1 MSRIKNTIRNIFMI
15 PELRRRIL
23 LTLALLAV
31 FRLGVFVPLP
41 GINVEELRKLMDDIA
56 GERIFGILRVF
67 SGGALEQMSLFALGI
82 MPYISASIIMQLLVK
97 VIPRLEALAKEGPSG
112 HRKISQYTRLA
123 TLPICVIQGMFVIRF
138 LKTQPQLVR
147 EPGFFGFDLP
157 SMFALTAGTMFVMWL
172 SEQISEYGLGNGSSI
187 IIMAGIVADM
197 PAAVADFWADR
208 EEFGMDKLLFLV
220 ALFVG
225 MVAVVV
231 LMTQAQ
237 RRIAV
242 QHAKH
247 TRGRRVYGGAR
258 HYLPLRVN
266 QAGVMPV
273 IFASSLMVVP
283 ITLEQ
288 WIRGGGVEYFFRGD
302 GFWYSVAYVAMV
314 FFFSYFWTALFFQPT
329 EMANQLKEHG
339 SFIPGIRPGKNTAE
353 YLEKVMNRVTLV
365 GAAFVAGV
373 ALMPDLMSHH
383 IGVARYL
390 VRFMGGTG
398 ILIVV
403 GVGLDIMQK
412 IESHLV
418 MRQYEGFLKKGRI
431 HGRRG

>member
-1 MSRIKNTIRNIFMI
+1 MI
-15 PELRRRIL
+15 SELRRRIL
-23 LTLALLAV
+23 VTLVLLAI
-31 FRLGVFVPLP
+31 FRLGAFIPLP
-41 GINVEELRKLMDDIA
+41 GIDVEELRTVMKNMEDVRL
-56 GERIFGILRVF
+56 FGFLRVF
-67 SGGALEQMSLFALGI
+67 SGGALEKMSLFALGI

-123 TLPICVIQGMFVIRF
+123 TLPICIIQGMFIIRF
-138 LKTQPQLVR
+138 LKSHPKLIFDPT
-147 EPGFFGFDLP
+147 FFGFDL
-157 SMFALTAGTMFVMWL
+157 SAMFALTAGTMFVMWL
-172 SEQISEYGLGNGSSI
+172 SEQISEFGLGNGSSI

-197 PAAVADFWADR
+197 PTALTDFWVNR
-208 EEFGMDKLLFLV
+208 EDFGMDKLIFLAV
-220 ALFVG
+220 LFVA

-231 LMTQAQ
+231 VVTQAQ

-283 ITLEQ
+283 ITLEG
-288 WIRGGGVEYFFRGD
+288 WIRGQGVEHIFSGH
-302 GFWYSVAYVAMV
+302 GFWYSLVYVAMV
-314 FFFSYFWTALFFQPT
+314 FFFSYFWTALFFQPS

-339 SFIPGIRPGKNTAE
+339 SFVPGIRPGKNTAD

-365 GAAFVAGV
+365 GAAFIAAI
-373 ALMPDLMSHH
+373 ALAPDLVSYHV
-383 IGVARYL
+383 GVARYIT
-390 VRFMGGTG
+390 RFMGGTG

-403 GVGLDIMQK
+403 GVGLDMMQK
-412 IESHLV
+412 VESHLV
-418 MRQYEGFLKKGRI
+418 MRQYEGFLKKGRL